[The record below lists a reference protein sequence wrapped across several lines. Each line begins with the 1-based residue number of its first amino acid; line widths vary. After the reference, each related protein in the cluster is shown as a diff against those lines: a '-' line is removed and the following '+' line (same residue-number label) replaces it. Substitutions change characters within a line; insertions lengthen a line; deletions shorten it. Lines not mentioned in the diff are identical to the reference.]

1 MGHWT
6 GLGSPG
12 IVRHVKEKKL
22 GPITGVETLRVLAA
36 AVGTASFTVNS
47 MAERTGVSREA
58 VDTVIRRHPGVFQKL
73 DSVPGTG
80 RGRPQVRWQL
90 RDDAVDEVAAK
101 VAKLQGT
108 AGASRFQPGLLQPD
122 LVDASLTLAA
132 DAVLR
137 ASADD
142 RQAAESLV
150 TAAQSSLRAAGYE
163 SVLDSAAGEAVP
175 DTDRQIHLARVIS
188 AIADLVVAEIAGGAD
203 RIDFVQ
209 ARALSLI
216 IEARSSVFAEDWLP
230 LANRVVRTESSVLAA
245 PVEVVDDNGRALV
258 EGLFPNL
265 SAVSDGTVDVEI
277 SAGKFEPVMT
287 SVLADHRVMTA
298 IPEIF
303 LPSVVL
309 QAPAYPAT
317 PATIAGLFTRVRR
330 PPSSLRPIARQVVY
344 VEVESVT
351 YAMSAIAAVHATG
364 AVAGGPAE
372 LMLLSPVKRD
382 AQIDFARVINR
393 AAIGLDASTRELSLL
408 VKCPNSTLRIMR
420 NNFLSVP

>member
-6 GLGSPG
+6 GLGSSG
-12 IVRHVKEKKL
+12 IVRHVKDKKL
-22 GPITGVETLRVLAA
+22 GSVTGVETLRVLAA

-47 MAERTGVSREA
+47 MAERAGVSRET

-73 DSVPGTG
+73 DSIPGTG

-90 RDDAVDEVAAK
+90 RDDAVDEVTAKAAK
-101 VAKLQGT
+101 LHGA
-108 AGASRFQPGLLQPD
+108 AGALRIESGPLQSD

-150 TAAQSSLRAAGYE
+150 TAAWSSLRAAGYE
-163 SVLDSAAGEAVP
+163 SLIDSAANEALP
-175 DTDRQIHLARVIS
+175 ETDRQGHLALVIG
-188 AIADLVVAEIAGGAD
+188 AIADLVAAEIIGEAD
-203 RIDFVQ
+203 QIDSVQ

-216 IEARSSVFAEDWLP
+216 IDAKPSVFAEDWLP

-245 PVEVVDDNGRALV
+245 PVEVVDDNGRAVV

-265 SAVSDGTVDVEI
+265 SAISDGTVDVEN
-277 SAGKFEPVMT
+277 SAGNFEPVMT
-287 SVLADHRVMTA
+287 SVLADHRMTTG
-298 IPEIF
+298 IPDIF

-309 QAPAYPAT
+309 QVPAYPAT
-317 PATIAGLFTRVRR
+317 IAAGPGLFTRVRR
-330 PPSSLRPIARQVVY
+330 PPSYLRPIARQLVY
-344 VEVESVT
+344 VENFT
-351 YAMSAIAAVHATG
+351 YVMDAITAAHTMGAM
-364 AVAGGPAE
+364 AGGPAE
-372 LMLLSPVKRD
+372 LTLLGADKRE
-382 AQIDFARVINR
+382 AQVDFARVINR

-408 VKCPNSTLRIMR
+408 VKCPDSALQQLRA
-420 NNFLSVP
+420 SDPHP